1 MEIRGVLGRLRGPE
15 SVNPLIDAPWSA
27 PRQKWT
33 TVSMDELLSAFTSAG
48 LDGRVSIWVEV
59 RDNEMP
65 LPDDV
70 EQKLHTS
77 KVDRTVAQAD
87 LTRNEVKNNS
97 ASTLPGLLGKL
108 PHAESPPTG
117 DLQAVMKNFDF
128 TRKRQRMNA
137 AR

>member
-1 MEIRGVLGRLRGPE
+1 MEIRGVLGRLRGPR
-15 SVNPLIDAPWSA
+15 VCQSA
-27 PRQKWT
+27 DRRT
-33 TVSMDELLSAFTSAG
+33 LVGADELLSEFTSAG

-70 EQKLHTS
+70 EQKLHPS
-77 KVDRTVAQAD
+77 EVDRTVAQAD
-87 LTRNEVKNNS
+87 LTRNEVKNSS
-97 ASTLPGLLGKL
+97 ACTLPGLLDKL

-128 TRKRQRMNA
+128 TLKSQSMIA

>member
-1 MEIRGVLGRLRGPE
+1 MEIRGVLERLIGPE

-33 TVSMDELLSAFTSAG
+33 TGSTDELLSQFTSAG

-87 LTRNEVKNNS
+87 LTRNEVKNSS
-97 ASTLPGLLGKL
+97 ACTLPGLLDKL

-128 TRKRQRMNA
+128 TLKSQRMNA

>member
-1 MEIRGVLGRLRGPE
+1 MEIMSVVGRLIGPE
-15 SVNPLIDAPWSA
+15 SVNPLTDALWSA
-27 PRQKWT
+27 LRQKWT
-33 TVSMDELLSAFTSAG
+33 TGTVGELLSEFTSVG
-48 LDGRVSIWVEV
+48 LGGRVNIWVGL
-59 RDNEMP
+59 RHNEMSS
-65 LPDDV
+65 PDDV
-70 EQKLHTS
+70 EQKLHKS
-77 KVDRTVAQAD
+77 KVERTVAQAD
-87 LTRNEVKNNS
+87 PTRNEVKNNS

>member
-1 MEIRGVLGRLRGPE
+1 MGVLERLIGPE
-15 SVNPLIDAPWSA
+15 SVSPLIDAHWSA

-33 TVSMDELLSAFTSAG
+33 TGSIGELTSAG
-48 LDGRVSIWVEV
+48 LGGRVNIWVGV
-59 RDNEMP
+59 RDNEML

-77 KVDRTVAQAD
+77 KVDRIVAQAD

-97 ASTLPGLLGKL
+97 ASTVPGLLDKL
-108 PHAESPPTG
+108 SHAESPPTG
-117 DLQAVMKNFDF
+117 DLQAVMKVFDF
-128 TRKRQRMNA
+128 TPKSQRMNA

>member
-1 MEIRGVLGRLRGPE
+1 MGVLGRLIGPE
-15 SVNPLIDAPWSA
+15 CVNPLIDAPWSA

-33 TVSMDELLSAFTSAG
+33 TGGIGELLGEFTSAG
-48 LDGRVSIWVEV
+48 LGGRVNILVGV

-77 KVDRTVAQAD
+77 KVDRTIAQAD
-87 LTRNEVKNNS
+87 LIRNEVKNNS
-97 ASTLPGLLGKL
+97 ASTVPGLFDKFS
-108 PHAESPPTG
+108 HAESSPTG

-128 TRKRQRMNA
+128 TPKSQRMNA